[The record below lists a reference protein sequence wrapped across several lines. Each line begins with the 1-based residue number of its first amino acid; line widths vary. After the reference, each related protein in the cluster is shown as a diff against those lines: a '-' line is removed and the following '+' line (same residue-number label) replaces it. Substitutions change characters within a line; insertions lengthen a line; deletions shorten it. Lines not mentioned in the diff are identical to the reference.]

1 MDIVN
6 DTLVARAQALL
17 DAATSRG
24 RIKQLARQLEEDV
37 ALREAVLAEGKRR
50 GAELPEEAL
59 GWPAAKLLR
68 RARARE
74 EASQQRT
81 NPIRR
86 DEGFTCAHCGE
97 EVAPLGFTDRDHCP
111 RCLRSL
117 HVDVVPGDRALG
129 CGGILDPV
137 GGEMVGGAPV
147 LSYRCRK
154 CGQPHRVKAI
164 TEGEQPDD
172 WEMVV
177 KTLAGEPPP

>member
-1 MDIVN
+1 VSDE
-6 DTLVARAQALL
+6 LVLRAQELL
-17 DAATSRG
+17 DGATTRG
-24 RIKQLARQLEEDV
+24 RIKQLAQKLEEDP
-37 ALREAVLAEGKRR
+37 ALREAVLREGNRR

-59 GWPAAKLLR
+59 TWPAARLLR

-74 EASQQRT
+74 QASQQRT

-86 DEGFTCAHCGE
+86 DEGFTCAHCGQ

-117 HVDVVPGDRALG
+117 HVDVVPGDRAQG

-137 GGEMVGGAPV
+137 GGEMAGGEAV
-147 LSYRCRK
+147 LFFRCRR
-154 CGQPHRVKAI
+154 CGHSHRVKAI
-164 TEGEQPDD
+164 TRGEQPDD

-177 KTLAGEPPP
+177 RTLAGEPPP